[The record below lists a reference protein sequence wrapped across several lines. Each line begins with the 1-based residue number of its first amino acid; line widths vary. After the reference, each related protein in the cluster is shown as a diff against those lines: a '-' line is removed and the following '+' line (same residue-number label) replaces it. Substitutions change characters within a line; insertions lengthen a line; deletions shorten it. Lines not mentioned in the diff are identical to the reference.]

1 LTRPISA
8 TAIAVIEAAM
18 AQLLADPIASKDLTV
33 ARLAAEAGLSRA
45 TLYRAPELLARF
57 RQAASVRPEAAS
69 VTTPVDRAHQL
80 EAEIASLRG
89 RETDELR
96 TLRTANRHMAQR
108 IQALSLL
115 VGEQERKIAQ
125 LQAVPSL
132 PGSARVV
139 PFAAPGDP
147 ASR

>member
-1 LTRPISA
+1 
-8 TAIAVIEAAM
+8 M
-18 AQLLADPIASKDLTV
+18 ARLLAEPIASKELT
-33 ARLAAEAGLSRA
+33 AASLAAEAGLSRA

-57 RQAASVRPEAAS
+57 RQAASVRPRATSAT
-69 VTTPVDRAHQL
+69 VPVDRAHEL

-96 TLRTANRHMAQR
+96 RLRTANRHMAQR

-139 PFAAPGDP
+139 PFVAPGDP